1 MKLQMN
7 QEENEFVKKE
17 EEEYSQKV
25 QKANQ
30 ESLVE

>member
-17 EEEYSQKV
+17 EEEYSRKV
-25 QKANQ
+25 QKAKQ